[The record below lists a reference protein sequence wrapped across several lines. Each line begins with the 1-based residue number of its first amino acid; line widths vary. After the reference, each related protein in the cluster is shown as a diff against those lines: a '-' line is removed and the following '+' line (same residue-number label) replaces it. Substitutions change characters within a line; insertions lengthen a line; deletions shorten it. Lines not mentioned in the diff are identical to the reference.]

1 MLQRLEAEAQT
12 IQQRQERVI
21 MRRLQY
27 IGEEAVNT
35 ARTSRRYLD
44 QTGNL
49 TSSIGY
55 VIVRNGSVTKK
66 AGFDKVKDGDEGAQ
80 QGESLAL
87 SLASD
92 FQHDY
97 TLIVVAGMDYA
108 AYIEA
113 KGLGGM
119 TAAEMQAKAEI
130 EKFVNKFK

>member
-1 MLQRLEAEAQT
+1 MRQRLEADMLQFK
-12 IQQRQERVI
+12 QRQERVI

>member
-1 MLQRLEAEAQT
+1 MLQRLEAEAQA

-119 TAAEMQAKAEI
+119 TAAEMQAVAEI

>member
-1 MLQRLEAEAQT
+1 
-12 IQQRQERVI
+12 
-21 MRRLQY
+21 
-27 IGEEAVNT
+27 
-35 ARTSRRYLD
+35 
-44 QTGNL
+44 
-49 TSSIGY
+49 
-55 VIVRNGSVTKK
+55 VTKK

-130 EKFVNKFK
+130 EEFVNKFK